1 MNWSESPDDMWGFNV
16 LYIIQTPVPVEFEKL
31 TVKINEMETEI
42 QNLKKANEELKEA
55 IEFKECKH

>member
-1 MNWSESPDDMWGFNV
+1 MWGFNV